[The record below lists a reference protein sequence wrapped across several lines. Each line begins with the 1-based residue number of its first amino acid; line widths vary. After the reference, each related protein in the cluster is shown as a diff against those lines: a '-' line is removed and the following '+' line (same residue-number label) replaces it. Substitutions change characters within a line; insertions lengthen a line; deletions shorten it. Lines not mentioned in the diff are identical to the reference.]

1 MSAQPQ
7 ILHVPQQATVRPL
20 QENDLPP
27 ADRIFR
33 QAFGTFLGLP
43 DPTQFCASADYVRSR
58 WLADPEAAFAAELNG
73 EIVGSNFASNWGS
86 VGFFGPL
93 TVRPNLW
100 DRGIAKQLLAPVM
113 DTFARW
119 GTAHAGLFTFA
130 QSAKHI
136 GLYQKF
142 GFWPRFLTAIM
153 SKSVAQTT
161 EAAGWSTFSELPAD
175 SRQDSLKACKVLTDA
190 VYEGLDVSREIL
202 AVDRQRL
209 GETILLREA
218 DQLMGLAVCH
228 CGASTEAGSDTCY
241 VKFGTVRPAKKA
253 AANFEQLLRACEGL
267 ARRRNLPK
275 LMAGVNMGR
284 QRAYRK
290 MLAAGFCTEWQGVTM
305 HRPNE
310 LGYDRSTTY
319 LIDDWR

>member
-7 ILHVPQQATVRPL
+7 ILHVPQQATVRSL
-20 QENDLPP
+20 QENDLPH

-43 DPTQFCASADYVRSR
+43 DPTQFSATADYVRSR

-86 VGFFGPL
+86 IGFFGPL

-100 DRGIAKQLLAPVM
+100 DRGIAKQLLTPVM

-153 SKSVAQTT
+153 SKSVAQTR
-161 EAAGWSTFSELPAD
+161 EAAGWSTFSELAAD
-175 SRQDSLKACKVLTDA
+175 RREDGLKACKLLTDA

-202 AVDRQRL
+202 AVDRQKL
-209 GETILLREA
+209 GETILLRED
-218 DQLMGLAVCH
+218 DQVMGLAVCH
-228 CGASTEAGSDTCY
+228 CGPSTEAGSDTCY

-253 AANFEQLLRACEGL
+253 AASFEQLLRACEGL
-267 ARRRNLPK
+267 AHRRNLPK
-275 LMAGVNMGR
+275 LTAGVNMGR

-290 MLAAGFCTEWQGVTM
+290 MLAAGFRAEWQGVTM